1 MVSRLAKARMVPSAW
16 CPSSDETARSP
27 ASGEFIRNASTG
39 VQESAPFY
47 HGSKASPV
55 AGSCP
60 SRLQLHLWRRRGYGT
75 GMSRIFT
82 TSFSSVYP
90 LYLAKVQRKGRA
102 KAELDQVIQWLTG
115 FDRSSTTRP

>member
-1 MVSRLAKARMVPSAW
+1 
-16 CPSSDETARSP
+16 
-27 ASGEFIRNASTG
+27 
-39 VQESAPFY
+39 
-47 HGSKASPV
+47 
-55 AGSCP
+55 
-60 SRLQLHLWRRRGYGT
+60 
-75 GMSRIFT
+75 MSRIFT